1 MGLLSRV
8 FGTRPDES
16 AVAAA
21 HAPTYH
27 HQHCG
32 GGALGG
38 VVDVADSPTFLAV
51 LRTTVATLAEVLG
64 EDVDRVTFHL
74 SGRTPDRG
82 PGGARR
88 PWHQPASV
96 GPRAP
101 DASRALTKCQ
111 PLYPLRQGR
120 RTGDRQLKS
129 STRARY
135 PRGDLPP

>member
-16 AVAAA
+16 AVTAA

-74 SGRTPDRG
+74 SGRTPD
-82 PGGARR
+82 
-88 PWHQPASV
+88 
-96 GPRAP
+96 
-101 DASRALTKCQ
+101 
-111 PLYPLRQGR
+111 
-120 RTGDRQLKS
+120 GD
-129 STRARY
+129 
-135 PRGDLPP
+135 PVVPGDLGTSQPPSGRELRTRLAP